1 MYIRNVIHVSHQ
13 TIGDLASL
21 FRVSQYLGHQLAE
34 NIGGV
39 LVAHRHCTN
48 SLQLT
53 LHGCEDPGGRS
64 PTVGRG
70 VLDRVLPNWAASP
83 GQSQTGRSLI
93 CTFPKQH
100 PQPLQLI

>member
-1 MYIRNVIHVSHQ
+1 MCRTRRLVTSLRCSVFRSTWGTSSLKISE
-13 TIGDLASL
+13 ASSSRTGIAPIP
-21 FRVSQYLGHQLAE
+21 FSS
-34 NIGGV
+34 
-39 LVAHRHCTN
+39 HCTAVRI
-48 SLQLT
+48 LVEGAPQWA
-53 LHGCEDPGGRS
+53 G
-64 PTVGRG
+64 G